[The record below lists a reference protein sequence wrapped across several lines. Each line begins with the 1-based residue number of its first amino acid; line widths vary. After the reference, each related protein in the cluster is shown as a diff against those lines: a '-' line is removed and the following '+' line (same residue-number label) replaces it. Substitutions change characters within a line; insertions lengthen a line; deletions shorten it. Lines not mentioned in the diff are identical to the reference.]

1 MDSLATS
8 MKTMGIKQM
17 SIRYSGGGDSG
28 GVDTITAFDKK
39 GKKIPSDTE
48 EISTLAETLL
58 STYVNQNISYW
69 WDGDLSSEGELI
81 VDLYR
86 NSLRFMVNHHSFQ
99 TFSNDYEY
107 FDAISR

>member
-58 STYVNQNISYW
+58 STYVNQNIAYW

-81 VDLYR
+81 VDLHR
-86 NSLRFMVNHHSFQ
+86 NNLRYYIDHRSFQ
-99 TFSNDYEY
+99 TYSNDYEY
-107 FDAISR
+107 FNALAR